1 MINIITID
9 IQSKKYGDKEILK
22 NLKEKIKDNELVS
35 ILGPSGCG
43 KTTLLNMIGAI
54 DNDYNGTIMYDDVN
68 IKNVKD
74 KDKFIREN
82 INYLFQNYALIEN
95 ESVLKNLL
103 LALEYE
109 KLKKDEKIKKIQNA
123 LKMVGLSGYEKK
135 IIYTLSG
142 GEQQRIA
149 LARVMLKRGNIILA
163 DEPTGNLDNDN
174 KELVFSILKNM
185 KEKGKTII
193 MVTHDKSLTKDCDR
207 TIILK
212 KI

>member
-22 NLKEKIKDNELVS
+22 NFKEEIKDNELVS

-54 DNDYNGTIMYDDVN
+54 DNDYTGTIMYDDVN

-74 KDKFIREN
+74 KDKLIREN

-95 ESVLKNLL
+95 ESVLNNLL

-109 KLKKDEKIKKIQNA
+109 KFKKDEKIKKVQNA
-123 LKMVGLSGYEKK
+123 LKMVGLSGYENKL
-135 IIYTLSG
+135 IYTLSG

-149 LARVMLKRGNIILA
+149 LARVILKRGNIILA

-174 KELVFSILKNM
+174 KEIVLSILKNM

-193 MVTHDKSLTKDCDR
+193 MVTHDKSLTKSCDR
-207 TIILK
+207 TIILQK
-212 KI
+212 L

>member
-174 KELVFSILKNM
+174 KALVFSILKNM